1 MVPRE
6 LELTGELSPVP
17 PPPPRETLESLEVR
31 SLSYRYPGSD
41 TGIAGV
47 NLFLPRGSFT
57 VVTGRIGSGKTT
69 LLRALLGLLD
79 PDQGEVYWNGRIV
92 EDAASFFVPPRAAYT
107 PQLPRLFSMSL
118 RDNLLMGLE
127 RSDEQLAAALTSA
140 VMEPDLAGMQEG
152 LDTKVGPLGVRLSG
166 GQVQR
171 TAAARMFVRRP
182 ELYVFDDLS
191 SALDVETEKLL
202 WERLFADNEVAD
214 ESGRIT
220 PSSRPSKG
228 RPDHCDERGS
238 NRCGRN
244 ARANC
249 SSPARNCSVCGRRSP
264 GKRTEQHPNQC
275 EVR

>member
-1 MVPRE
+1 V
-6 LELTGELSPVP
+6 
-17 PPPPRETLESLEVR
+17 LESLEILG
-31 SLSYRYPGSD
+31 LSYRYRGSE
-41 TGIAGV
+41 TGIADV
-47 NLFLPRGSFT
+47 NLVLPRGSFT

-79 PDQGEVYWNGRIV
+79 PDEGEVYWNGRIV
-92 EDAASFFVPPRAAYT
+92 EDAASFFVPPRTAYT

-140 VMEPDLAGMQEG
+140 VMEPDMAAMADG

-191 SALDVETEKLL
+191 SALDVETEKTL
-202 WERLFADNEVAD
+202 WERLFADHDVVTSLVVSHRRPALRRANQIVVMNE
-214 ESGRIT
+214 GRIDAAGT
-220 PSSRPSKG
+220 L
-228 RPDHCDERGS
+228 DELLATNEELQRLWSEEPGEKMEQD
-238 NRCGRN
+238 RN
-244 ARANC
+244 Q
-249 SSPARNCSVCGRRSP
+249 S
-264 GKRTEQHPNQC
+264 